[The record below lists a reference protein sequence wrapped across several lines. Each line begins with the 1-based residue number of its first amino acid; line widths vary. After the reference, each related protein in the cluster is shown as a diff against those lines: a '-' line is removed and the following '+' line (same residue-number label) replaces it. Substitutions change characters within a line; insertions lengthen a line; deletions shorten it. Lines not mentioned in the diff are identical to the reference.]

1 MIVVALGN
9 ELLHQV
15 HREYESPSSGVVSMA
30 YPRHPGDVCEAADG
44 FAELGAH
51 QHQGVA
57 LAVAL
62 IVEGSCT
69 KAVLGCPEEL
79 LNFDWTA
86 EDVFQEL

>member
-9 ELLHQV
+9 ELLPHV
-15 HREYESPSSGVVSMA
+15 HRKDEGPSSGVVSMA

-44 FAELGAH
+44 LAELGAY

-57 LAVAL
+57 LVVAL

-69 KAVLGCPEEL
+69 KAVLGCPVEL
-79 LNFDWTA
+79 LDFDWIA